1 MLFETYVYKTGNY
14 RLNMEIGLP
23 EGDVGLE
30 GAACR
35 KRRWRALLVVVINA
49 VLIGS
54 VGSFLVLSQ
63 PSGEPDPYVSNFQ
76 WSNFKISP
84 KYNTSYALAEG
95 IIVNPRTT
103 EVSNITLAFDVYVHY
118 ICHHDVNHHTR
129 LKREWV
135 SFGNLLGKTNRS
147 FSVEIPY
154 QNDPFYSFRYVGYEL
169 LWAQ

>member
-63 PSGEPDPYVSNFQ
+63 PSGKPISM
-76 WSNFKISP
+76 FK
-84 KYNTSYALAEG
+84 
-95 IIVNPRTT
+95 R
-103 EVSNITLAFDVYVHY
+103 
-118 ICHHDVNHHTR
+118 
-129 LKREWV
+129 
-135 SFGNLLGKTNRS
+135 
-147 FSVEIPY
+147 
-154 QNDPFYSFRYVGYEL
+154 
-169 LWAQ
+169 

>member
-1 MLFETYVYKTGNY
+1 MKT
-14 RLNMEIGLP
+14 GLP

-63 PSGEPDPYVSNFQ
+63 PSGESDPYMSSFQ
-76 WSNFKISP
+76 WSNFKIGQ

-103 EVSNITLAFDVYVHY
+103 EVSNITLTLDVYVNY
-118 ICHHDVNHHTR
+118 ICHHDGHLTR
-129 LKREWV
+129 LKRETTNL
-135 SFGNLLGKTNRS
+135 GNLLGETNKS

-154 QNDPFYSFRYVGYEL
+154 QNDPFYSFRCVGYEL
-169 LWAQ
+169 FWTR